1 MADNSRGDNEAPA
14 PGVRLAGRLGAKNLE
29 ARTRA
34 VEAVLG
40 PLIEQV
46 SRPQKTPGIDKGK
59 NKHVEEKRCSLCT
72 YSTTVRARLA

>member
-1 MADNSRGDNEAPA
+1 MADISRGDNEAPA
-14 PGVRLAGRLGAKNLE
+14 APGVRLAGHLGAKNLE

-46 SRPQKTPGIDKGK
+46 SRPQKTSRYRQG
-59 NKHVEEKRCSLCT
+59 
-72 YSTTVRARLA
+72 